1 MNTKF
6 ECSYVQGKYDK
17 EKLTYMDEVS
27 LPRSSMIWAGDIYH
41 DVGVQTVL
49 DANQIFREID
59 AVLLSLATD
68 AAEAQVA
75 APLQALAPA
84 SEVDRQRAADIDG
97 HFRDLMMRCELML

>member
-1 MNTKF
+1 MNRRWEESIVNKFKSLLMAASYETKPV
-6 ECSYVQGKYDK
+6 E
-17 EKLTYMDEVS
+17 
-27 LPRSSMIWAGDIYH
+27 
-41 DVGVQTVL
+41 
-49 DANQIFREID
+49 QIFREID